1 MKPVISLKNL
11 SKTIGKTEILF
22 DISLSLQPG
31 EVFGFLGPNGA
42 GKTTTMKAIL
52 GIIGPTRGEVRI
64 FGKPPT
70 DTCLLY
76 TARCV

>member
-1 MKPVISLKNL
+1 MKSVISLKNL

-22 DISLSLQPG
+22 DISLSLQHG

-64 FGKPPT
+64 F
-70 DTCLLY
+70 
-76 TARCV
+76 

>member
-1 MKPVISLKNL
+1 MKSVISLKNL

-42 GKTTTMKAIL
+42 GKTTTMKVIL
-52 GIIGPTRGEVRI
+52 GIIEPTSGEVRI
-64 FGKPPT
+64 F
-70 DTCLLY
+70 
-76 TARCV
+76 

>member
-1 MKPVISLKNL
+1 MKSVISLKNL

-22 DISLSLQPG
+22 DISLSLQHG
-31 EVFGFLGPNGA
+31 AVFGFLGPNGA

-64 FGKPPT
+64 F
-70 DTCLLY
+70 
-76 TARCV
+76 